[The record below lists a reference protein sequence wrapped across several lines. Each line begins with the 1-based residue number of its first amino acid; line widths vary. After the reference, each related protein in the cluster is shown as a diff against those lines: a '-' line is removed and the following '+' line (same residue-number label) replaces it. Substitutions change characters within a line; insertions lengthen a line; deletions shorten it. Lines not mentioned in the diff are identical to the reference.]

1 MCEICGKNATF
12 FFKQT
17 KNGYTVE
24 KALCSECASKKGLSS
39 PISLFDAVQDDF
51 FGGLLGS
58 FVNKEPKLVSNR
70 SCDGCGMTLGELL
83 NGGKVGCSKCY
94 FVFEKS
100 LIPTISKIHGNVA
113 HCGKIPEKTAE
124 KTNSVEKTEPC
135 ENKSN
140 IPLTGKEKLAM
151 LKKDLTSAVENQE
164 YEMAAKIRDEIKALE
179 ANLSCENGDGKGGEE
194 I

>member
-1 MCEICGKNATF
+1 MMCEICGKNATF

-24 KALCSECASKKGLSS
+24 KALCSECASKKGLAS

-70 SCDGCGMTLGELL
+70 HCDGCGMTLGELL
-83 NGGKVGCSKCY
+83 NGGKVGCARCY
-94 FVFEKS
+94 SVFEKS
-100 LIPTISKIHGNVA
+100 LIPTISKIHGNVV
-113 HCGKIPEKTAE
+113 HCGKFPEKATE
-124 KTNSVEKTEPC
+124 KQTPAQNTEKPQNVPVTE
-135 ENKSN
+135 
-140 IPLTGKEKLAM
+140 KEKLEM
-151 LKKDLTSAVENQE
+151 LKKELNDAVEKQE
-164 YEMAAKIRDEIKALE
+164 YETAAKIRDEIKALE
-179 ANLSCENGDGKGGEE
+179 EKASCENSDEKGGEN